1 MAVGNHQRGTTKEPK
16 NRYPSTDSLVEKE
29 LNVDKLEL
37 SRRLTLPREEGNQS
51 KILERLHCDA
61 QKLRNLQITIQDL
74 MKKVEINEKSTKGKS
89 VEFGEVK
96 GHQSKLTWVARVGT
110 TEVREQRCE
119 GGHKGV
125 NGKEIEWDEFTAR

>member
-96 GHQSKLTWVARVGT
+96 GHQSKLTWVHLIPTYCIASKIAEST
-110 TEVREQRCE
+110 P
-119 GGHKGV
+119 
-125 NGKEIEWDEFTAR
+125 W